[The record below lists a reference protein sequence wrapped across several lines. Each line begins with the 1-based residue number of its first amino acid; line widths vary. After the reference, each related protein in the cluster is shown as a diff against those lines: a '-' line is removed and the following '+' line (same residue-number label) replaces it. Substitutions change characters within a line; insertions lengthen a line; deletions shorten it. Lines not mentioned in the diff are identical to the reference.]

1 MDMNSAEAA
10 QSLEAMRVSRE
21 KLAAAAGCPPERHAA
36 FALALGALVASQAAP
51 VWGVFATEAVVLA
64 AIPLVILWDRRRTGM
79 FINGYRNGRT
89 RPLTF
94 AMLGFALALG
104 ALGVWLK
111 LAHGVWWA
119 PLPCGAAV
127 AAGAWWASS
136 RWMRIYRR
144 ELSETP

>member
-1 MDMNSAEAA
+1 MSLNPTDAA
-10 QSLEAMRVSRE
+10 QSLEAMRQSRE
-21 KLAAAAGCPPERHAA
+21 KLAAAADCPPERHLA
-36 FALALGALVASQAAP
+36 FALALGALVACQAAP
-51 VWGVFATEAVVLA
+51 VWGVFTVEAIVLA
-64 AIPLVILWDRRRTGM
+64 GIPLVILWDRRRTGM

-94 AMLGFALALG
+94 AMLAFALALG

-111 LAHGVWWA
+111 LSRGVWWA
-119 PLPCGAAV
+119 PLPCGAVV
-127 AAGAWWASS
+127 AAGAWWASA